1 MGQVVGEVPRGW
13 MHELEGLA
21 NQECPQ
27 AGLIMEFSV
36 TDTLF
41 REVDG
46 DDLAAR
52 NIQRGRDHGIPGY
65 STLRTY
71 CGLPNLDTWER
82 PEEMKDKDEEKDKEK
97 VKEWRR
103 LKNLYTKPE
112 DIDPFPGGL
121 AETAVEGGQV
131 GPTFACVIAGQ
142 FRSLMKADRFF
153 FTHPKKGEHNERGL
167 GTSATRRSVQARR
180 LGDIMCD
187 NTRDSD
193 TGINYLQKLVMESKA
208 RSGNYKQPCDGRR
221 TTPGRD
227 FDWEGI
233 VRDIVSEQKES
244 FK

>member
-1 MGQVVGEVPRGW
+1 MLPRGW

-21 NQECPQ
+21 NQECPE
-27 AGLIMEFSV
+27 AGLPMEFSV

-41 REVDG
+41 RERNG

-65 STLRTY
+65 STLRTF
-71 CGLPNLDTWER
+71 CGLPKLDTWER
-82 PEEMKDKDEEKDKEK
+82 PEEMKDKEEEKDKEK
-97 VKEWRR
+97 DEEWRR

-131 GPTFACVIAGQ
+131 GPTFASIIAGQ

-153 FTHPKKGEHNERGL
+153 FTHPERGEDKERGL

-180 LGDIMCD
+180 LGDILCD
-187 NTRDSD
+187 NTRDPE
-193 TGINYLQKLVMESKA
+193 TGINFLQELVMESKA
-208 RSGNYKQPCDGRR
+208 KAGNTKLPCDGSRS
-221 TTPGRD
+221 TPGRD
-227 FDWEGI
+227 LDWGAI
-233 VRDIVSEQKES
+233 VGDIVSGYTI
-244 FK
+244 